1 MKNILGT
8 RILEYRESLGLTQDQ
23 FGAKYSV
30 SGPAIFKFEKG
41 YVKPSLELWLRIARD
56 FGLND
61 RRAVLL
67 WIKAKLP
74 EKYQKF
80 VVLTAGS
87 VEEEE
92 AGYGAALHG
101 LDYSK
106 FDDRDSLRES
116 ALKDDGVPRGLKG
129 LLRDDDVWALFKPTG
144 DEINL
149 LRDLFGNLGEGSP
162 DDYREALRLV
172 RIFTTR
178 STL

>member
-8 RILEYRESLGLTQDQ
+8 RILEYRESLNSTQDQ

-41 YVKPSLELWLRIARD
+41 YVKPSLELWLKIARD

-74 EKYQKF
+74 DKYQKH
-80 VVLTAGS
+80 
-87 VEEEE
+87 VELSDGVAEGK
-92 AGYGAALHG
+92 AQHG

-106 FDDRDSLRES
+106 FDDRES
-116 ALKDDGVPRGLKG
+116 MRVAALKDDAVPRGLKA
-129 LLRDDDVWALFKPTG
+129 LLRDDDVWSLFKPTG
-144 DEINL
+144 EEVNHM
-149 LRDLFGNLGEGSP
+149 RDTFGNMGEGTEG
-162 DDYREALRLV
+162 DYREALRIV
-172 RIFTTR
+172 RQFTKTG
-178 STL
+178 L